1 MKAILLSSLFDAT
14 ADFLY
19 NFFID
24 SKLHTDVTGSKAII
38 NNKIG
43 GKFTAWDGYIK
54 GEIVS
59 LKKNRKI
66 IQKWRT
72 TEFTKEDKDSI
83 LEITIEELNKNR
95 SKLTLKHSELP
106 EGTEEEYKNGW
117 KEYYMKPLKE
127 FIKKKINQASY
138 AENEK

>member
-14 ADFLY
+14 SAFLY
-19 NFFID
+19 KFFID
-24 SKLHTDVTGSKAII
+24 SKLHTEITGSKAII

-59 LKKNRKI
+59 LKKNKAI

-72 TEFTKEDKDSI
+72 TEFAKEDKDSI
-83 LEITIEELNKNR
+83 LEISIEEINNNR
-95 SKLTLKHSELP
+95 SKLTLKHSGLP

-127 FIKKKINQASY
+127 FIKNQIT
-138 AENEK
+138 K

>member
-1 MKAILLSSLFDAT
+1 MKAILISSLFDAT
-14 ADFLY
+14 AAFLY
-19 NFFID
+19 KFFID
-24 SKLHTDVTGSKAII
+24 SKLHTEVTGSKAII

-59 LKKNRKI
+59 LKKNKTI

-83 LEITIEELNKNR
+83 LEITIEEINKNR

-117 KEYYMKPLKE
+117 KEYYIKPLKE
-127 FIKKKINQASY
+127 FIKKQINQA
-138 AENEK
+138 